1 MIPAF
6 FTDDGSGAPLLL
18 IHAFPLN
25 AAIWQP
31 QRRDLTRRWR
41 VISFTLPGFGRGGPF
56 TPGSGIDDCAD
67 MAAELLDELRIE
79 RATVAGCSMG
89 GYITLAMYRRHRER
103 VAGMILANTRAGADS
118 PEAAANRA
126 AQAAAVRGGGL
137 EGFLACMR
145 EKLLGPSTRANA
157 PEVLRLLD
165 DMLATATVEGTA
177 GMLEAMARR
186 EDSGALLAASAV
198 PVCLIAGAE
207 DTLIPPAEAE
217 AMQQLLPSAELHVL
231 PSSGHLSC
239 LERPELFNNIV
250 DNFLAANASGSNG

>member
-31 QRRDLTRRWR
+31 QRRDLARRWR

-56 TPGSGIDDCAD
+56 IPGSGIDDCAD

-89 GYITLAMYRRHRER
+89 GYITLAMYRRHPER
-103 VAGMILANTRAGADS
+103 VAAMVLANTRAGADT

-137 EGFLACMR
+137 EGFLAGMR

-186 EDSGALLAASAV
+186 EDSSALLAGAAL

-207 DTLIPPAEAE
+207 DTLIPPSEAE
-217 AMQQLLPSAELHVL
+217 AMQRLLPSAELHVL
-231 PSSGHLSC
+231 PNSGHLSC
-239 LERPELFNNIV
+239 LERPELFNSIV
-250 DNFLAANASGSNG
+250 DGFLASNARGMDG

>member
-1 MIPAF
+1 MLPAF
-6 FTDDGSGAPLLL
+6 YTDDGSGLPLLL

-89 GYITLAMYRRHRER
+89 GYITLAMYRRHPER

-126 AQAAAVRGGGL
+126 AQAASVREGGL
-137 EGFLACMR
+137 EGFLAGMR

-165 DMLATATVEGTA
+165 EMLATATVEGTA

-186 EDSGALLAASAV
+186 EDSSALLAASAV

-217 AMQQLLPSAELHVL
+217 AMQRLLPSAELHVL

-250 DNFLAANASGSNG
+250 DNFLAANASGSDG

>member
-25 AAIWQP
+25 AALWQP
-31 QRRDLTRRWR
+31 QRRDLARRWR

-56 TPGSGIDDCAD
+56 IPGSGIDDCAD
-67 MAAELLDELRIE
+67 MAAALLDELRVE

-89 GYITLAMYRRHRER
+89 GYITLAMYRRHPER
-103 VAGMILANTRAGADS
+103 VAAMILANTRAGADS

-126 AQAAAVRGGGL
+126 AQAATVRGGGL
-137 EGFLACMR
+137 DDFLAGMR

-165 DMLATATVEGTA
+165 DMLASATVEGTA
-177 GMLEAMARR
+177 GMLEAMAQR
-186 EDSGALLAASAV
+186 EDSSALLAASTV

-217 AMQQLLPSAELHVL
+217 AMQKLLPSAELHVL
-231 PSSGHLSC
+231 PNSGHLSC
-239 LERPELFNNIV
+239 LERPVLFNNIV
-250 DNFLAANASGSNG
+250 DSFLAANAAGSND